1 MSHWVYPLYLYK
13 SAYKPGKNTEN
24 IRHHVITHVQE
35 EIREVTLG
43 H

>member
-1 MSHWVYPLYLYK
+1 MSQWVYPLYLYK

-24 IRHHVITHVQE
+24 IMYHVITYIQE
-35 EIREVTLG
+35 EIREVTFG